1 MAAKGYTVKATAK
14 AAGVSPIALGK
25 WLNHGVKPRLD
36 TIGSI
41 LDNAEAIR
49 KLSEFTGV
57 VLVEERGKSRI
68 DSIDAEILRAKS
80 LGKDIIGIVLI

>member
-1 MAAKGYTVKATAK
+1 MDDRSVCLISSGSRNSADLIASYTENRVQ
-14 AAGVSPIALGK
+14 
-25 WLNHGVKPRLD
+25 